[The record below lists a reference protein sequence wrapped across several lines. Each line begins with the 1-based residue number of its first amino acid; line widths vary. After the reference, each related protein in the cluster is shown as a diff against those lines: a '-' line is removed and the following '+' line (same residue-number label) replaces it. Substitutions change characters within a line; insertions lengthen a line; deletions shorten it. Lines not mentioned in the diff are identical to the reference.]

1 MTAPPPIMPRP
12 DRTRSHATAAACV
25 LAVVLPREWVALR
38 FPAFVACPCDVASRE
53 EVPRG

>member
-12 DRTRSHATAAACV
+12 DRTRSHAIAAPCV
-25 LAVVLPREWVALR
+25 SVVALPREWMTLR
-38 FPAFVACPCDVASRE
+38 FPAFVVCPCDVASRE